1 MDERFLE
8 NVARMQF
15 NTYKLT
21 FGITLIALIIRCHG
35 KLFGS
40 MEYILIAAIIV
51 LFLILAPGIFL
62 PKYLLYRYDHDD
74 QMEESGK

>member
-40 MEYILIAAIIV
+40 LEYILIAAIIV
-51 LFLILAPGIFL
+51 LFLI
-62 PKYLLYRYDHDD
+62 
-74 QMEESGK
+74 